1 MSTLNR
7 KIADLIRPSG
17 DIKLEHLDEII
28 VGQDSSDVT
37 NTVRTNLKTSV
48 YDSLGELPVTNLVQ
62 GDRALIQNDSNN
74 GRFYLSNGSGWYN
87 IAMVNTNPSVSFD
100 SDRYDL
106 DSNNNSIQFTLNES
120 DFDQVNLTPTYSF
133 YPPNWTDSSLSFT
146 QTDSGGIISTSGLG
160 GGYTGSYSGKIF
172 VTLSDG
178 LAIATDSA
186 DVTLILQTFGDGAG
200 GGLGADTSNVN
211 EGSSVTFTA
220 ATAGYADGQ
229 TFPYTI
235 TGISAADITE
245 GLTGNMTVASN
256 VASVTINVIADATT
270 EGAETMAFTCQDQ
283 TVNVTVNDTSTDP
296 TYTLSRNYSSRN
308 EGQTVTFTMTTTN
321 VSDGTTIA
329 YSVSGISSADLSS
342 GSLTGNFTINSNTG
356 SASFTFASDATT
368 EGDETMTLTS
378 QGQSL
383 TCTVV
388 DTSQDPV
395 YSVGALITGTDQA
408 SSVSSTGTQI
418 WNQTYSSIGS
428 SGVNTTS
435 GSAQVGDWIY
445 YSVPFYSITGYGNVY
460 SVTGGNTYITPF
472 QFYNGW
478 NNYGY
483 ATNISGGQAWGT
495 ISRSLTGISSSERT
509 GRVVWKYSQGS
520 SSGTAEQ
527 GVLQMVNIQITTLGS
542 INIAS
547 SSDLSGW
554 QCTTGHGYN
563 FSDYND
569 IGVSDWSSMQYNSSG
584 SGRWQC
590 SSSGP
595 QGANLYA
602 ASNGTGIRGN
612 PGPGAEFYTHVQ
624 YQSTSQVG
632 YYWMQTPEFTVGS
645 SSLSVSAQFA
655 RRGANMGS
663 LQIYW
668 VPS

>member
-28 VGQDSSDVT
+28 VGQDSNEVT
-37 NTVRTNLKTSV
+37 NTVTTNLKVSV
-48 YDSLGELPVTNLVQ
+48 YDSLGELPLTNLVQ

-87 IAMVNTNPSVSFD
+87 VAMVNTNPSVSFD

-133 YPPNWTDSSLSFT
+133 YPSNWTDSSLSFT

-220 ATAGYADGQ
+220 ATAGYSDGQ

-235 TGISAADITE
+235 TGISSADITE

-283 TVNVTVNDTSTDP
+283 TVNVTVNDTSTNP

-321 VSDGTTIA
+321 VSNGTTIA

-342 GSLTGNFTINSNTG
+342 GSLSGNFTINNNSG

-408 SSVSSTGTQI
+408 ASVSSTNTQI
-418 WNQTYSSIGS
+418 FNYSYSSIGS
-428 SGVNTTS
+428 SGVNATI
-435 GSAQVGDWIY
+435 GQVGDWIY
-445 YSVPFYSITGYGNVY
+445 WTTPFYSQSGYGNITAQ
-460 SVTGGNTYITPF
+460 TGGNTYISPYSF
-472 QFYNGW
+472 SNGW
-478 NNYGY
+478 SNYGY
-483 ATNISGGQAWGT
+483 QTNIYNTNAWGT
-495 ISRSLTGISSSERT
+495 ISRSLYGISSSERT
-509 GRVVWKYSQGS
+509 GRVAWRYSQGS
-520 SSGTAEQ
+520 TSGTAEQ
-527 GVLQMVNIQITTLGS
+527 GVLQMAALNITTLGAIS
-542 INIAS
+542 IS
-547 SSDLSGW
+547 STSNLNNW
-554 QCTTGHGYN
+554 NVTTGHGYGLT
-563 FSDYND
+563 DYND
-569 IGVSDWSSMQYNSSG
+569 IDVSDWSTMSYNSSS
-584 SGRWQC
+584 SGRWNCTQY
-590 SSSGP
+590 GP

-612 PGPGAEFYTHVQ
+612 PGPGGEFYTHVQ
-624 YQSTSQVG
+624 YQSTSQIG
-632 YYWMQTPEFTVGS
+632 YYWLRSPEFTLSS
-645 SSLSVSAQFA
+645 SSLTVSAKFA

-668 VPS
+668 IPS

>member
-17 DIKLEHLDEII
+17 DIKLEYLDEII

-87 IAMVNTNPSVSFD
+87 ISMVNTNPSVSFD

-220 ATAGYADGQ
+220 ATAGYSDGQ

-245 GLTGNMTVASN
+245 GLTGNMTVSSN

-283 TVNVTVNDTSTDP
+283 TVNVTVNDTSTNP

-321 VSDGTTIA
+321 VSNGTTIA

-342 GSLTGNFTINSNTG
+342 GSLSGNFTINNNSG
-356 SASFTFASDATT
+356 SVSFTFASDATT

-408 SSVSSTGTQI
+408 ASVSATSTQI
-418 WNQTYSSIGS
+418 WNQTYSSLGS

-445 YSVPFYSITGYGNVY
+445 YSIPFYSQTGFGNVY
-460 SVTGGNTYITPF
+460 NVTGGNTYITPF
-472 QFYNGW
+472 QFSNGW

-495 ISRSLTGISSSERT
+495 ISRSLSGISSSERT

-520 SSGTAEQ
+520 TSGTAEQ
-527 GVLQMVNIQITTLGS
+527 GILQMVNIQITTLGS

-569 IGVSDWSSMQYNSSG
+569 ISSSDWSSMQYNSSG

-590 SSSGP
+590 TSSNPS
-595 QGANLYA
+595 GANVYA

-612 PGPGAEFYTHVQ
+612 PGPGAQFYTHVQ
-624 YQSTSQVG
+624 YQSTSQIG